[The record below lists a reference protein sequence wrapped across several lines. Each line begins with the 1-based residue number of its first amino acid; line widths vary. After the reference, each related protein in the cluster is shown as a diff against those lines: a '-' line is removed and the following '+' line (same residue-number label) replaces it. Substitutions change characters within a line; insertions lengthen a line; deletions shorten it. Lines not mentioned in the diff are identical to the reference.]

1 MPASTVPETVSSL
14 VRKDAAR
21 PLLTFYDDATGERVE
36 LSVATFANWVAK
48 TASLALDDL
57 DVEPGTLALLDLPT
71 HWLGAVWLAAAWT
84 AGYPVTTDPADAD
97 RAGLVVCGPSSVAE
111 HAPAADRVP
120 VVALSLRPLGG
131 RFAEPLPPGLTDFG
145 AVVLAQPD
153 AFVSLAPPEPG
164 SPAWQERGEAL
175 SQQELLSEGGTDPA
189 VDEGGRLLTDVNPCS
204 RRGARLLASLLV
216 RSAGTVLVANPDEA
230 SWPGRFAQE
239 RATAELRATR
249 AG

>member
-1 MPASTVPETVSSL
+1 VVAS
-14 VRKDAAR
+14 
-21 PLLTFYDDATGERVE
+21 
-36 LSVATFANWVAK
+36 
-48 TASLALDDL
+48 
-57 DVEPGTLALLDLPT
+57 
-71 HWLGAVWLAAAWT
+71 WT
-84 AGYPVTTDPADAD
+84 AGYRLSTDPADVD

-111 HAPAADRVP
+111 HARTADRVP

-131 RFAEPLPPGLTDFG
+131 RFTEPLPPGLTDYG

-153 AFVSLAPPEPG
+153 AFVPLAPPEPT
-164 SPAWQERGEAL
+164 SPAWEERGERL
-175 SQQELLSEGGTDPA
+175 SQEELLSEGRADPA

-204 RRGARLLASLLV
+204 RQGAVLLASLLV

-230 SWPGRFAQE
+230 SWPDRFAQE